1 MIQKGSE
8 CLYMYT
14 ACIHIKVRKRIII
27 IITNY
32 KGILSLKFQ
41 GLRQPLSEIPTK
53 EWIITLCLFLL
64 L

>member
-1 MIQKGSE
+1 
-8 CLYMYT
+8 MYT
-14 ACIHIKVRKRIII
+14 ACIHIKVPKRIII